1 MYHISYKTFLALVL
15 SILPF
20 QWLVSIHLPMYC
32 VALVVYNIITHVP
45 LLLGRSLHIRYSITE
60 IGRDILDKQRYNLA
74 DAVAIACGIE
84 RKVLNLWRDD
94 VQVSDVTKCG
104 VTSMFDHRTLTYLT
118 WCIAPSPPC
127 HSSFICQSICEYC
140 GPPHCK

>member
-20 QWLVSIHLPMYC
+20 QWLVSIHLQMYC

-60 IGRDILDKQRYNLA
+60 IGRDISLTNSVTTLQMQ
-74 DAVAIACGIE
+74 
-84 RKVLNLWRDD
+84 WRSH
-94 VQVSDVTKCG
+94 VGLSVRC
-104 VTSMFDHRTLTYLT
+104 
-118 WCIAPSPPC
+118 
-127 HSSFICQSICEYC
+127 SIY
-140 GPPHCK
+140 GGMMYR